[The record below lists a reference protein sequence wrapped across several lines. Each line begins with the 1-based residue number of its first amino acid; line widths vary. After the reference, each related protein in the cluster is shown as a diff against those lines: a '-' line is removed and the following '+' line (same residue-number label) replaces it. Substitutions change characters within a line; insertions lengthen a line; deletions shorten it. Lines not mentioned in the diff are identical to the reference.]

1 MVATQLRHTD
11 IVVMTGLLSPLTTAG
26 LGSMPTPTPS
36 LQPLRHTDIV
46 VMTGLLSPL
55 TTAGL
60 GSMPSLPLGRQSHLR
75 PKRTSGRSLYLMW
88 PLKERQG
95 SAPVQESETL
105 SEGWLGASQWLG

>member
-1 MVATQLRHTD
+1 MKRYQCGSTQD
-11 IVVMTGLLSPLTTAG
+11 GASSFSDLLDGRIPLPW
-26 LGSMPTPTPS
+26 LQPQPPS
-36 LQPLRHTDIV
+36 LQPLQRTDIT
-46 VMTGLLSPL
+46 MTGLLSPL